1 MGYINYCQQLRMG
14 IRLFPCCLTALLTR
28 KTESPHCP
36 VGMGKNPLLDPFKGN
51 SGICIKTSLFA
62 LKLRNGNDLQRFLNK
77 TLPNVFFLSSA
88 PFSNSQSAFLPYFC
102 FVRSISRYESCTFR
116 SDHHPGS
123 RSRRR
128 RSRPLPLTMAGCSRQ
143 ASNGIPVSRR
153 SADRSFQQT

>member
-88 PFSNSQSAFLPYFC
+88 PFSLSKSPHLHQNPAFITLILHNRSLCARLCFRRFEYVQKNQSSNQRDTSPA
-102 FVRSISRYESCTFR
+102 R
-116 SDHHPGS
+116 
-123 RSRRR
+123 
-128 RSRPLPLTMAGCSRQ
+128 CS
-143 ASNGIPVSRR
+143 
-153 SADRSFQQT
+153 